1 MNRVRTI
8 VVAVLAA
15 VALAACGGTETV
27 EYHGSYPT
35 YESVDALYQKA
46 NLVVEAR
53 IGAAERVQ
61 ELRPSVGG
69 TDPKANPQAGT
80 GQQAGAAEDVVVITV
95 RQIEV
100 VKVYKG
106 DAKPGQQIDVGQL
119 GGLYK
124 GVNYVQAEATK
135 LKGGDTYVLFLATY
149 PDAPAALLNPNQAQY
164 QLDASGGLNRAQGN
178 TLQVTTADL
187 RRLSAAK

>member
-1 MNRVRTI
+1 M
-8 VVAVLAA
+8 
-15 VALAACGGTETV
+15 
-27 EYHGSYPT
+27 
-35 YESVDALYQKA
+35 
-46 NLVVEAR
+46 
-53 IGAAERVQ
+53 
-61 ELRPSVGG
+61 
-69 TDPKANPQAGT
+69 
-80 GQQAGAAEDVVVITV
+80 VVITV
-95 RQIEV
+95 RQVEV

-106 DAKPGQQIDVGQL
+106 DAKPGQLIDVGQL

-124 GVNYVQAEATK
+124 GVNHVQAEATK

-178 TLQVTTADL
+178 TLQLTTADL